1 MAGTEGGRSILDG
14 GVSRAR
20 FLKLAGLGAGLSL
33 FPGSV
38 FSANA
43 AGAQA
48 AGGPEI
54 LNDPKFPIVAW
65 WPPPPVENVGTKE
78 AQQASTDALYAELA
92 DAGFNTVIGGN
103 GVSNPRANRL
113 ALAACAAKG
122 LRLVLDD
129 SDLRNAIDPPPP
141 KAARS
146 ADQEETESAMQAL
159 TDQPSRQDVS
169 ARAVADRQAAVTQRI
184 EALKA
189 ELASRENF
197 PDLSALA
204 GILLDDEPG
213 RSLFP
218 ILKFAKEEVRRVFG
232 EGELP
237 YVNVWPSHASR
248 DDALEAESYTDYLR
262 RYMDRKRYP
271 NAVAPPMLSFDHH
284 PLLLADE
291 RTTPDF
297 FYNHAV
303 IRNFAQRF
311 GVPSWGF
318 VQSVDFD
325 GQFPARRRPDE
336 DEIFWQINVA
346 LAYGVK
352 GIQYFTY
359 WTPAD
364 TGVRFGTALIRR
376 TGERTGEKTPLYDS
390 AARANEILR
399 KVGRIL
405 LPLTSVSVTHFGER
419 RLPRGAKLFR
429 ANNFVKA
436 ASGDAA
442 IFGLFG
448 KPNDATERYLLVV
461 NRSPNKTATTRL
473 TITSTVG
480 SVERFDP
487 SIGERG
493 EGGFVP
499 ETLTGSPRSFT
510 AAMGVGRAILYR
522 LNTA

>member
-1 MAGTEGGRSILDG
+1 MAGTEDGRSILDG

-65 WPPPPVENVGTKE
+65 WPPPPVENTGTRE
-78 AQQASTDALYAELA
+78 AQQASTNVLYADLA
-92 DAGFNTVIGGN
+92 GAGFNTVIGGN

-113 ALAACAAKG
+113 ALAACAAYD

-129 SDLRNAIDPPPP
+129 SALRDAIDPPPP

-159 TDQPSRQDVS
+159 TEQPSRQDVS
-169 ARAVADRQAAVTQRI
+169 VQAVTDRQAAVAQRI
-184 EALKA
+184 QALKA
-189 ELASRENF
+189 ELESPENF

-218 ILKFAKEEVRRVFG
+218 ILKFAKEEVRRKFG
-232 EGELP
+232 DSELS
-237 YVNVWPSHASR
+237 YVNIWPSHASK
-248 DDALEAESYTDYLR
+248 DALEAESYTDYLR

-271 NAVAPPMLSFDHH
+271 NAVAPPVLSFDHH
-284 PLLLADE
+284 PLLADE

-318 VQSVDFD
+318 VQSMDFD
-325 GQFPARRRPDE
+325 GRFPARRRPDE

-359 WTPAD
+359 WTPQNN
-364 TGVRFGTALIRR
+364 GVRFGDALITRAGARTAL
-376 TGERTGEKTPLYDS
+376 YAYAD
-390 AARANEILR
+390 RANAFLE
-399 KVGRIL
+399 KVGGVLR
-405 LPLTSVSVTHFGER
+405 PLNSQFVTHFGEK
-419 RLPRGAKLFR
+419 RLPRGAQPFR
-429 ANNFVKA
+429 GYPSYVNA

-442 IFGLFG
+442 ILGLFG
-448 KPNDATERYLLVV
+448 NPADTAERYLLVV
-461 NRSPNKTATTRL
+461 NRSPNPASRTRL
-473 TITSTVG
+473 TIAGTVK
-480 SVERFDP
+480 SVEEFDP
-487 SIGERG
+487 STRL
-493 EGGFVP
+493 FRRTV
-499 ETLTGSPRSFT
+499 LTGAPPRFLT
-510 AAMGVGRAILYR
+510 ASLGAGRSRLYR
-522 LNTA
+522 LCTA